1 MEQKAYIFLLIL
13 FSIIMFSSPQQ
24 NFKVYWD
31 WDTLVIDVNGREHE
45 CPECIPYKVKISSN
59 KGKLY
64 LSIPRI
70 YNKDIYDIDQ
80 YNITA
85 TFILLMTDL
94 PYTKYWQPWPS
105 DEYALPSTPK
115 DKKEQLKFY
124 SIMGF
129 EIDNSQNIYLLDQG
143 IIIKENNTIMHNTSK
158 LMIFDKDGK
167 EKKVYFFDELD
178 FTTAFLT
185 DIVVDQSRKYAY
197 ITDSGIMLNNQS
209 IPRIIVIDL
218 EKEKLYKI
226 LNNNTN
232 FKPDENISIIYS
244 ENEMY
249 NYLTNITGLNNI
261 QITCD
266 GEMIFFSSLKSKML
280 YTVST
285 QDITDAINNY
295 IKSKDENYLNNIKIN
310 IVNKNLISQSFL
322 LTSKNNIFM
331 TNEDN
336 GSIRISYAFDQNNL
350 IKHNFNDF
358 SEFKPDKLIV
368 NWPSSVDIYNGV
380 LYLLDNNYHNRN
392 KQENGTNKTY
402 YNNKLNDDDDGDEE
416 KNETVKLHA
425 IYTANISKDEY
436 SYKIG
441 CSLYVFKFN
450 LYTFFIMSWFG
461 IILIIVI
468 FLMIIIS
475 KDTSNNKKN
484 KKIEEENNVNELNKR
499 LNEQSEE

>member
-1 MEQKAYIFLLIL
+1 MEQKAFIFLFIL
-13 FSIIMFSSPQQ
+13 FSIILFSSAQK
-24 NFKVYWD
+24 NFKVYES
-31 WDTLVIDVNGREHE
+31 WDTLAIDVDGKERL

-70 YNKDIYDIDQ
+70 YNKDIYNIDL
-80 YNITA
+80 YNITS
-85 TFILLMTDL
+85 TFIILMTDI
-94 PYTKYWQPWPS
+94 PFMKYWVPWPS
-105 DEYALPSTPK
+105 DAYAVPPDSK
-115 DKKEQLKFY
+115 DKKGQLKLY

-143 IIIKENNTIMHNTSK
+143 IILKENNTIMYNTSK
-158 LMIFDKDGK
+158 LVIFDKNGK

-197 ITDSGIMLNNQS
+197 ITDSGILLNNQS

-226 LNNNTN
+226 LNNNIN

-249 NYLTNITGLNNI
+249 NYFTNITGLNNI

-285 QDITDAINNY
+285 KDISDGINNY
-295 IKSKDENYLNNIKIN
+295 IKTKEENYLNNIKIN
-310 IVNKNLISQSFL
+310 IVNKNLMSQSFL

-331 TNEDN
+331 TNGDN
-336 GSIRISYAFDQNNL
+336 GSIRTSYAFDQNNL
-350 IKHNFNDF
+350 IKHNFNDY

-392 KQENGTNKTY
+392 KQKNGTNKTY
-402 YNNKLNDDDDGDEE
+402 YNNEFDDEDDEE
-416 KNETVKLHA
+416 KNETVKSHV
-425 IYTANISKDEY
+425 IYTANITNDEY
-436 SYKIG
+436 SYKNG
-441 CSLYVFKFN
+441 CSVYILKFN
-450 LYTFFIMSWFG
+450 LYTIFILSWFG
-461 IILIIVI
+461 VILIIVI
-468 FLMIIIS
+468 FLMIMVS
-475 KDTSNNKKN
+475 KNTSNKN
-484 KKIEEENNVNELNKR
+484 KKKQIEDENNVNELNKR
-499 LNEQSEE
+499 LNEQNED